1 MSDQPASSRVIYMIA
16 LLDLLRDAGGAL
28 PSTVIYEHLRASGRV
43 PAGDLATIQSSGETR
58 FAKEVRFARL
68 ELVQAGLLNLGTPGQ
83 WSLSET
89 GWGTFLTPA
98 EARALIRH
106 RRHGAEVKA
115 VLASLPGPTTG
126 PRPTAYAATVMRTI
140 TDRSYAYAFRFGKA
154 DVWKIGHAQ
163 DVDARLVE
171 VNRHVPV
178 ELLSL
183 SWSIFARHACA
194 DSLAAHRLEQQLFGE
209 LSDCRTQGERVQCS
223 RERLVLAWRRQCP
236 TTELL

>member
-1 MSDQPASSRVIYMIA
+1 VIYMIA

-28 PSTVIYEHLRASGRV
+28 PSPVVYAHLRASGRV
-43 PAGDLATIQSSGETR
+43 PPSDLATIQSSGETR

-68 ELVQAGLLNLGTPGQ
+68 ELVHAGLLNLGTPGQ

-98 EARALIRH
+98 EAQALIRQ
-106 RRHGAEVKA
+106 RRHGTKLNA
-115 VLASLPGPTTG
+115 VHALLPGPTTG
-126 PRPTAYAATVMRTI
+126 PRPTAYTATVVRTV
-140 TDRSYAYAFRFGKA
+140 TDGSYAYAFRFGSA
-154 DVWKIGHAQ
+154 DLWKIGHAQ

-178 ELLSL
+178 ELLGL

-194 DSLAAHRLEQQLFGE
+194 DSLAAHRLEQQLLGE
-209 LSDCRTQGERVQCS
+209 LSDRRTQGERVQCS
-223 RERLVLAWRRQCP
+223 RERLILAWRRHCVAANP
-236 TTELL
+236 L